1 MFPSD
6 KMFLIHSKILTWPA
20 SLNLLYDLMINTYA
34 TTDNLLWFMQPSY
47 NDSLESF
54 KRYIKKNLVT
64 FMEVE
69 LCWDWGGGRG
79 GCLLQKKMDKEE
91 VEMGEGGGES
101 SARS

>member
-1 MFPSD
+1 
-6 KMFLIHSKILTWPA
+6 
-20 SLNLLYDLMINTYA
+20 MINTYA

-54 KRYIKKNLVT
+54 KRYIKKKTSHVRGSWAVLR
-64 FMEVE
+64 
-69 LCWDWGGGRG
+69 LRGGRG

-91 VEMGEGGGES
+91 VEMGEEGGES